1 MGAPPD
7 PESMID
13 MLSDPNMQA
22 SMNEALS
29 NPQFI
34 DMIIQQQ
41 PQLRN
46 NPLARQMFQSPEFRR
61 MMTDPA
67 SLRAAAEMQ
76 RAMGMGGAGGSPAF
90 PAPGVTNNTQGAAT
104 GEGNPETPGQ
114 TNTTGSPPPINPF
127 QMFGMPQP
135 GAGTGAGT
143 ANPFAALFGPPPGAQ
158 PAGTPGAGTDGTRG
172 AGTSPPPAGLPFQ
185 MPDPAALQQML
196 AAMGA
201 GGAGEN
207 PFAGMG
213 GLQQPQSPPDTRPLE
228 ERYENQLRQ
237 LNDMGFY
244 DFDQNI
250 AALRRTGGSVQ
261 GAIEYLLS
269 Q

>member
-41 PQLRN
+41 PHLRN

-76 RAMGMGGAGGSPAF
+76 RAMGMGGAGGSSAF
-90 PAPGVTNNTQGAAT
+90 PAPGVTNTTQGAAT
-104 GEGNPETPGQ
+104 GEGNTATPAQ
-114 TNTTGSPPPINPF
+114 TNTTGSPPPPINPF
-127 QMFGMPQP
+127 QMFGMPQA
-135 GAGTGAGT
+135 GAGTGAGAGA
-143 ANPFAALFGPPPGAQ
+143 ANPFAALFGQPPGA
-158 PAGTPGAGTDGTRG
+158 GAEGAQG
-172 AGTSPPPAGLPFQ
+172 AGTSPPPPGSPFQ

-201 GGAGEN
+201 GGAGGAGGN
-207 PFAGMG
+207 PFGAMG
-213 GLQQPQSPPDTRPLE
+213 GMQQPQSPPDTRPPE
-228 ERYENQLRQ
+228 ERYESQLRQ
-237 LNDMGFY
+237 LNDMGFH
-244 DFDQNI
+244 DFDRNVT
-250 AALRRTGGSVQ
+250 ALRRTGGSVQ